1 VVELRPVLESA
12 LRVVQNEI
20 RHRARMVIELG
31 EVSPVIGNAQRLEQ
45 VFLNLLVNAVQALP
59 DGRPENEVRLVL
71 RPGPDSQ
78 VVVEVTD
85 NGSGISPELVARVF
99 DPFFTTKGVGIGM
112 GLGLSICHS
121 IVTSHGGSI
130 TVTSEVGRGSAFRV
144 TLPASPR
151 PAAAKEQLAAA
162 MTDGGERPRRVLVVD
177 DEVRLCEV
185 IRRLLPSRMKV
196 DIATDARGALQE
208 IESANPPYD
217 LVLCDLMMMGMTG
230 MELHAAVAA
239 RRPGLERRFVFMT
252 GGAFTPGASQFLAQQ
267 KNPWLQKPI
276 DSAALLAA
284 VSRVDFAADE

>member
-1 VVELRPVLESA
+1 
-12 LRVVQNEI
+12 
-20 RHRARMVIELG
+20 
-31 EVSPVIGNAQRLEQ
+31 
-45 VFLNLLVNAVQALP
+45 
-59 DGRPENEVRLVL
+59 
-71 RPGPDSQ
+71 
-78 VVVEVTD
+78 
-85 NGSGISPELVARVF
+85 
-99 DPFFTTKGVGIGM
+99 
-112 GLGLSICHS
+112 
-121 IVTSHGGSI
+121 
-130 TVTSEVGRGSAFRV
+130 
-144 TLPASPR
+144 
-151 PAAAKEQLAAA
+151 

-185 IRRLLPSRMKV
+185 IRRLLPPRMKV
-196 DIATDARGALQE
+196 DIATDARRALQE

-284 VSRVDFAADE
+284 VSRVDLAADE